1 MLIFK
6 SHFPRLRSLAAAL
19 AVCGLLAALPGV
31 AVAQQDEEEIESA
44 KLETAIVGLAG
55 EFVKYLTANA
65 IEEVVVGP
73 YTGPPGTSAGPRIV
87 KLLKE
92 QLAGKVEVVD
102 SGACGI
108 SGKYRGSKTDEGRFA
123 VVISTTI
130 CDELGA
136 ELQQLSTLVV
146 TSEEEGL
153 TFMGATAELPLEAVA
168 AAGQSPD
175 QALTEARADAVVEA
189 VIDPAAA
196 VSGGVVRSAPDSPY
210 AIEILIK
217 TPEGFQPL
225 VAGDDRGV
233 AQVDVGRD
241 QVYAIKLINDSD
253 EPAGVALTIDGIN
266 VLAFSENP
274 SFREVGKWVIPP
286 KSAGLI
292 EGWHH
297 VGPTF
302 HSFLVTSYGES
313 AAAKLGSVDNIG
325 TITAVFTAAFQ
336 GNQPPADEPQ
346 SGALDRDQSATG
358 LGPPVERE
366 IKTMPVTFGVVR
378 SAVSVR
384 YTKPDLSDLPPE

>member
-1 MLIFK
+1 MSTLK
-6 SHFPRLRSLAAAL
+6 PNLRNLMAAL
-19 AVCGLLAALPGV
+19 AVCGLLAGLP
-31 AVAQQDEEEIESA
+31 AAAAAQDEDKIESP
-44 KLETAIVGLAG
+44 KLETAVVGLAG

-65 IEEVVVGP
+65 IEEVVIGP

-92 QLAGKVEVVD
+92 QLADNDKLKVVD

-108 SGKYRGSKTDEGRFA
+108 SGKYRGTKTDEGRFA

-153 TFMGATAELPLEAVA
+153 TFMGATAELPLEAEA
-168 AAGQSPD
+168 SAGQSTD

-189 VIDPAAA
+189 VVEPSAA
-196 VSGGVVRSAPDSPY
+196 VAGNVIRATPDSPY
-210 AIEILIK
+210 GMEILVK
-217 TPEGFQPL
+217 TPEGFVPL
-225 VAGDDRGV
+225 TAVDENGV
-233 AQVDVGRD
+233 AHVDVGRD
-241 QVYAIKLINDSD
+241 QVYAVKLINDSD
-253 EPAGVALTIDGIN
+253 EPAGVALNIDGIN

-274 SFREVGKWVIPP
+274 AFRNLGKWVIPP

-325 TITAVFTAAFQ
+325 TITAVFCAAFQ
-336 GNQPPADEPQ
+336 GNRLPPDEPR
-346 SGALDRDQSATG
+346 SGAIDRDQSATG
-358 LGPPVERE
+358 LGPPVDRE
-366 IKTMPVTFGVVR
+366 IRTMPVTFGVVR